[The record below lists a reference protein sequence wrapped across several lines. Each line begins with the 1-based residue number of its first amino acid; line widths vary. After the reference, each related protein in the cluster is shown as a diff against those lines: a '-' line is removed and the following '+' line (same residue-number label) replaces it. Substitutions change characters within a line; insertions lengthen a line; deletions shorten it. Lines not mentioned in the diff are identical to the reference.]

1 MALDRISEEISHFIG
16 LFHLE
21 IEAAKLRLDYQA
33 FKFLRDG
40 PVLDPLRDDP
50 FSGRSELPKG
60 QVKTGVDN
68 PKFPTDAPAAGS
80 APVAALLPQ
89 GPQAFPPK
97 LHADPVEITFPV
109 PGLGGLTITGPSFEI
124 MPNAIV
130 LVIQQSAFLND
141 NDLLLFDGSAAF
153 TDPAVFLTLLMDLGE
168 LAQSLSLIDPWIW
181 SPADGPVYESV
192 MKMVEALEQPDLPQQ
207 DGVDTVLLRGEEAE
221 GIFVNGEK
229 VDELPLIK
237 DLLPKFLREEETE
250 EDNLPALAAR
260 SDGVTD
266 HDPAPFG
273 VDPGHHVVTGGNR
286 VINETVLKSVWV
298 DAPVIAVAQNVLRL
312 DVISQVNIRMDAS
325 DLPDQAPPAPST
337 SPSTSMNVAMLE
349 QKSAMAEGR
358 AGQPGKTAA
367 QDGLPSFWNVTRLEG
382 DLMLMNWVQ
391 QHIFVSDYD
400 RVEVKFTGA
409 ATYIGTGENMVFN
422 ETLLLNLGFH
432 YDLIMIGGSMITLNQ
447 ISQINVMLDH
457 DRITGDVPEGAT
469 LHAGDNLQLNMAVI
483 STTGVDS
490 QADQKHHF
498 AKALEDLKAGG
509 NTLSADVA
517 KDEMFAGKEMLSVL
531 YIEGDLIQTSVIEQ
545 VNYLGDSDQIHFIQD
560 MISTAE
566 GAEVTVTSGSN
577 AQINAATIASSGL
590 DSTVMAAGDTYS
602 DALIY
607 QAELIDDDAAPTG
620 VQMGALASE
629 AVAFLADDMIAPTP
643 DEEYGAPVQSQ
654 DSAGSVD
661 IMQTMLA

>member
-33 FKFLRDG
+33 FKVAQDG
-40 PVLDPLRDDP
+40 PALDPLSGDP

-60 QVKTGVDN
+60 QVKTGLDN
-68 PKFPTDAPAAGS
+68 PKFPAD
-80 APVAALLPQ
+80 APVAGPPAVAAMLPQ
-89 GPQAFPPK
+89 SPQAFPDK
-97 LHADPVEITFPV
+97 LQSDPVEITFPV
-109 PGLGGLTITGPSFEI
+109 LGLGGLTITGPSFEI
-124 MPNAIV
+124 MPNSIV
-130 LVIQQSAFLND
+130 MVIQQSAYLTD
-141 NDLLLFDGSAAF
+141 NDLLLFDGSATF

-181 SPADGPVYESV
+181 SPADGPVYDSV
-192 MKMVEALEQPDLPQQ
+192 MKMVEALEQADLPQQ
-207 DGVDTVLLRGEEAE
+207 DGVAAVLLRGEEAE

-250 EDNLPALAAR
+250 EEDLPALAAR

-266 HDPAPFG
+266 HDPAPYG

-312 DVISQVNIRMDAS
+312 DVISQVNVRMDAS

-337 SPSTSMNVAMLE
+337 SMNVAMLE
-349 QKSAMAEGR
+349 QKTAMAEGSD
-358 AGQPGKTAA
+358 GQSGKTAA

-409 ATYIGTGENMVFN
+409 ATYIGTGENIVFN
-422 ETLLLNLGFH
+422 ETLIMNLGFH

-447 ISQINVMLDH
+447 ISQINVMLDQ

-490 QADQKHHF
+490 KAAQKDHF
-498 AKALEDLKAGG
+498 AKALDDLKAGS
-509 NTLSADVA
+509 NTLSAEVA
-517 KDEMFAGKEMLSVL
+517 KDELFAGKEMLNVL
-531 YIEGDLIQTSVIEQ
+531 YIEGDLIQTNVIEQ
-545 VNYLGDSDQIHFIQD
+545 INYLGDSDQIHFIQD
-560 MISTAE
+560 MFSTAA

-577 AQINAATIASSGL
+577 AQINAAKIVSAGL
-590 DSTVMAAGDTYS
+590 DSTVMAGGDTYS

-607 QAELIDDDAAPTG
+607 QAELIDDGAAPTG

-629 AVAFLADDMIAPTP
+629 AVAFLADGMIPPAP
-643 DEEYGAPVQSQ
+643 DEEYGTPVQSQ

>member
-33 FKFLRDG
+33 FKVARDG
-40 PVLDPLRDDP
+40 PALDPLSDDP

-60 QVKTGVDN
+60 QVKTGLDN
-68 PKFPTDAPAAGS
+68 PKFPAKAPDAGPPMIAA
-80 APVAALLPQ
+80 VLPQ
-89 GPQAFPPK
+89 GPQAFPDK
-97 LHADPVEITFPV
+97 LQSDPVEITFPV
-109 PGLGGLTITGPSFEI
+109 LGLASLQITGPSFEI
-124 MPNAIV
+124 MPNSIV
-130 LVIQQSAFLND
+130 LVIQQTAFLSD
-141 NDLLLFDGSAAF
+141 NDLLLFDGSADF
-153 TDPAVFLTLLMDLGE
+153 TDPAVFLTILMDLGE

-181 SPADGPVYESV
+181 SPKDGPVYDSV
-192 MKMVEALEQPDLPQQ
+192 MKIADALAQAELPQH
-207 DGVDTVLLRGEEAE
+207 DGVDAALFRGEEAE
-221 GIFVNGEK
+221 GIFINGEK

-237 DLLPKFLREEETE
+237 DLLPKFLQEEEPDE
-250 EDNLPALAAR
+250 EALPALAAR
-260 SDGVTD
+260 TDGVTD
-266 HDPAPFG
+266 YDPAPFG

-312 DVISQVNIRMDAS
+312 DVISQVNIRMDAAN
-325 DLPDQAPPAPST
+325 LPDQTAPA
-337 SPSTSMNVAMLE
+337 PSTSMNVAMLE
-349 QKSAMAEGR
+349 QNTSMAEGSE
-358 AGQPGKTAA
+358 GQAARTAA

-391 QHIFVSDYD
+391 QHIFVTDYD
-400 RVEVKFTGA
+400 RVEVMFTGA
-409 ATYIGTGENMVFN
+409 ATYIGTGENVVFN
-422 ETLLLNLGFH
+422 ETLILNLGFH

-447 ISQINVMLDH
+447 ISQINVMLDQ

-469 LHAGDNLQLNMAVI
+469 LHAGDNLQMNMAVI

-490 QADQKHHF
+490 QTAQTDHF
-498 AKALEDLKAGG
+498 AKALADLKAGS

-517 KDEMFAGKEMLSVL
+517 HDELFAGKEMLSVL
-531 YIEGDLIQTSVIEQ
+531 YIEGDLIQTNVIEQ
-545 VNYLGDSDQIHFIQD
+545 INYLGDSDQIHFIQD
-560 MISTAE
+560 MFSTAD

-577 AQINAATIASSGL
+577 AQINAAKIVSTGL
-590 DSTVMAAGDTYS
+590 DSTVMAGGDTYS

-607 QAELIDDDAAPTG
+607 QAELIDDGAAPTG
-620 VQMGALASE
+620 VQMGPLASE
-629 AVAFLADDMIAPTP
+629 AVAFLADGMIPPAP
-643 DEEYGAPVQSQ
+643 EEDCGAAIQNH